1 MAMKKPMAKDSGMA
15 MRKPMAKDSG
25 MLKQPQH

>member
-1 MAMKKPMAKDSGMA
+1 MAMKKPMAKESGMA